1 MVVWMS
7 KEDFKYGVWRDN
19 FAKIADK
26 SDKRNILQYIA
37 IQLLQDILL
46 PFKSGIEAIASGTAI

>member
-7 KEDFKYGVWRDN
+7 REDAKYGVWRDN

-37 IQLLQDILL
+37 ILQDILP
-46 PFKSGIEAIASGTAI
+46 PFKSGIEAIASGTASKL

>member
-1 MVVWMS
+1 MS
-7 KEDFKYGVWRDN
+7 REDAKYGVWRDN

-37 IQLLQDILL
+37 ILQDILP
-46 PFKSGIEAIASGTAI
+46 PFKSGIEAIASGTASKL

>member
-1 MVVWMS
+1 MTR
-7 KEDFKYGVWRDN
+7 EDAKYGVWRDN

-37 IQLLQDILL
+37 IQLLQDIYINRHLNRVL
-46 PFKSGIEAIASGTAI
+46 R

>member
-1 MVVWMS
+1 MS
-7 KEDFKYGVWRDN
+7 REDAKYGVWRDN

-46 PFKSGIEAIASGTAI
+46 PFKSGIEVIASGTAI